1 MHQAYKK
8 AAVLAII
15 TLLGWG
21 GIHSYYRYTQDMIY
35 QESTDS
41 LRATYTQVGT
51 SFRLFTQRNWNIL
64 SVYEKNI
71 HLLPAEYR
79 TNEQW
84 KVLLGERSQWMYRD
98 FYLFDQAGNYV
109 TDRGSRGQTDSF
121 QAAVKNVYEAGK
133 PIISSYVST
142 SGVRRVVFAVPFKEP
157 LTIDGTD
164 YMGIAATYDNQ
175 LVERLITGNIYDG
188 ESDCYVVDAAGN
200 VVLSLAPKSEIPE
213 HVDNILSYFKAHDAA
228 EEKGSL
234 EWMAKGIREE
244 QGGSLLL
251 SLAGRKYY
259 TVYRPLGIGH
269 LSLVGI
275 VRDRVVDEGL
285 VRVRNATIVAL
296 AAVFSLLAFF
306 MIGVTIKEAR
316 HRLHEKEQEKKILT
330 SQKEMMRELFGGM
343 GRVADRFVVA
353 DLKTDQY
360 HYVENLLKRSLY
372 PETGPLS
379 KLVEEVSRTY
389 VATGD
394 AEHMKLSQLL
404 SKEYLVSVLREKDDL
419 MRFEYCGRQKQ
430 VFRLMTVVP
439 ISWDKKGML
448 EKVMCISQDIGEKHE
463 LETLANTDGLTGLFN
478 ERYFTMMLQDKEK
491 KKLPFVLVYLD
502 LDQFK
507 PINDTY
513 GHTMGDKLLQETAK
527 RLLLCIRKNDYVFR
541 IGGDEFT
548 ILFSMD
554 FDEHMIGEIKKRLKE
569 ILEKPFRI
577 DDHTL
582 HVGCSIGFAAYPK
595 ESGDTAYIRIL
606 ADRRMYEEKERN
618 HKER

>member
-8 AAVLAII
+8 VAVLAIA

-64 SVYEKNI
+64 SVYEKNMQM
-71 HLLPAEYR
+71 LPAEYR

-84 KVLLGERSQWMYRD
+84 NVLLGERSQWMYRD
-98 FYLFDQAGNYV
+98 FYLYDLSGNYV
-109 TDRGSRGQTDSF
+109 TDRGRRGQADSF
-121 QAAVKNVYEAGK
+121 QTVAQNAYKEGGA
-133 PIISSYVST
+133 ILASYVST
-142 SGVRRVVFAVPFKEP
+142 DGGRRVVFAVPFKEP
-157 LTIDGTD
+157 LTIDGVD
-164 YMGIAATYDNQ
+164 YRGIAATYDNQ
-175 LVERLITGNIYDG
+175 VVERLITGQIYNG
-188 ESDCYVVDAAGN
+188 ESDCYVVDEAGN
-200 VVLSLAPKSEIPE
+200 VVLSLTPKSEIQE
-213 HVDNILSYFKAHDAA
+213 HVYNILYYLKGIDAA

-234 EWMAKGIREE
+234 EWMERGIREE
-244 QGGSLLL
+244 KGGSLRI
-251 SLAGRKYY
+251 SLEGRRYY

-275 VRDRVVDEGL
+275 VREHVVDEGL
-285 VRVRNATIVAL
+285 VRVRNATVFAL
-296 AAVFSLLAFF
+296 AAVFSLLAFL
-306 MIGVTIKEAR
+306 MIGVTIREAR
-316 HRLHEKEQEKKILT
+316 QRLHEKEQGKKVLT
-330 SQKEMMRELFGGM
+330 KQKEMMRELFRGM
-343 GRVADRFVVA
+343 GRVADRFFVA
-353 DLKTDQY
+353 DLKEDRY
-360 HYVENLLKRSLY
+360 HYGENLLKKSLY
-372 PETGPLS
+372 PETGS
-379 KLVEEVSRTY
+379 FSHLVEEASQKF
-389 VATGD
+389 VAMGD

-430 VFRLMTVVP
+430 VFGLMTVVP
-439 ISWDKKGML
+439 ISWDTKGML
-448 EKVMCISQDIGEKHE
+448 EKVMCISQNIGEKHD

-478 ERYFTMMLQDKEK
+478 ERFFTMMLESKEK
-491 KKLPFVLVYLD
+491 KKLPFVLVYMD
-502 LDQFK
+502 LDRFK

-554 FDEHMIGEIKKRLKE
+554 FDEHRIAEIKKRLRE
-569 ILEKPFRI
+569 ALEKPFRI

-606 ADRRMYEEKERN
+606 ADRRMYEDKERN
-618 HKER
+618 HQER

>member
-79 TNEQW
+79 TDDRW
-84 KVLLGERSQWMYRD
+84 KVLLGERDKWMYRD
-98 FYLFDQAGNYV
+98 FYLFEKSGHFV
-109 TDRGSRGQTDSF
+109 TDGGRKGQADSF
-121 QAAVKNVYEAGK
+121 QAVVEAVEKEGK
-133 PIISSYVST
+133 PVLSSYVST
-142 SGVRRVVFAVPFKEP
+142 DGTRRVVFAVPFKEP
-157 LTIDGTD
+157 LTIDGID
-164 YMGIAATYDNQ
+164 YMGIAASYDNQ
-175 LVERLITGNIYDG
+175 VVERLITGNIYDG
-188 ESDCYVVDAAGN
+188 ESDCYVVDEAGN
-200 VVLSLAPKSEIPE
+200 VVLSLTPKSEIPE
-213 HVDNILSYFKAHDAA
+213 HVDNILSYFKVHDAA

-316 HRLHEKEQEKKILT
+316 QRLHEKEQEKKILT

-353 DLKTDQY
+353 DLKT
-360 HYVENLLKRSLY
+360 
-372 PETGPLS
+372 GAFS

-430 VFRLMTVVP
+430 IFRLMTVVP

-478 ERYFTMMLQDKEK
+478 ERYFTMMLQNKEK
-491 KKLPFVLVYLD
+491 QKLPFVLVYLD
-502 LDQFK
+502 LDRFK

-513 GHTMGDKLLQETAK
+513 GHAMGDKLLQETAK

-569 ILEKPFRI
+569 MLEKPFQI

-595 ESGDTAYIRIL
+595 ESGDKTYIRIL

>member
-1 MHQAYKK
+1 
-8 AAVLAII
+8 
-15 TLLGWG
+15 
-21 GIHSYYRYTQDMIY
+21 
-35 QESTDS
+35 
-41 LRATYTQVGT
+41 
-51 SFRLFTQRNWNIL
+51 
-64 SVYEKNI
+64 
-71 HLLPAEYR
+71 
-79 TNEQW
+79 
-84 KVLLGERSQWMYRD
+84 
-98 FYLFDQAGNYV
+98 
-109 TDRGSRGQTDSF
+109 
-121 QAAVKNVYEAGK
+121 
-133 PIISSYVST
+133 
-142 SGVRRVVFAVPFKEP
+142 
-157 LTIDGTD
+157 
-164 YMGIAATYDNQ
+164 
-175 LVERLITGNIYDG
+175 
-188 ESDCYVVDAAGN
+188 
-200 VVLSLAPKSEIPE
+200 
-213 HVDNILSYFKAHDAA
+213 
-228 EEKGSL
+228 
-234 EWMAKGIREE
+234 MAKGIREE

-269 LSLVGI
+269 LSLVGL

-316 HRLHEKEQEKKILT
+316 HKLHEKEQEKKILT

-439 ISWDKKGML
+439 ISWDQKGML

-491 KKLPFVLVYLD
+491 QKLPFVLVYLD
-502 LDQFK
+502 LDRFK

-569 ILEKPFRI
+569 MLEKPFQI
-577 DDHTL
+577 DGHTL

-606 ADRRMYEEKERN
+606 ADRRMYEEKERD

>member
-35 QESTDS
+35 QESTES

-71 HLLPAEYR
+71 QLLPAEYR

-98 FYLFDQAGNYV
+98 FYLFDQAGNFV
-109 TDRGSRGQTDSF
+109 TDRGSKGQTDSF

-157 LTIDGTD
+157 MTIDGVD
-164 YMGIAATYDNQ
+164 YTGIAASYDNQ

-200 VVLSLAPKSEIPE
+200 VVLSLTPKSEIPE
-213 HVDNILSYFKAHDAA
+213 HVDNILSYFKVHDAA

-234 EWMAKGIREE
+234 EWMAQGIREE

-269 LSLVGI
+269 LSLVGL

-285 VRVRNATIVAL
+285 VRVRNATIFAL

-316 HRLHEKEQEKKILT
+316 HKLHEKEQEKKILT

-343 GRVADRFVVA
+343 GRIADRYVVA

-360 HYVENLLKRSLY
+360 HYGKNQLKKALY
-372 PETGPLS
+372 PETGSFS

-394 AEHMKLSQLL
+394 AEHMK
-404 SKEYLVSVLREKDDL
+404 L

-541 IGGDEFT
+541 IGGDEFM

-569 ILEKPFRI
+569 MLEKPFRI

>member
-1 MHQAYKK
+1 M
-8 AAVLAII
+8 
-15 TLLGWG
+15 LLYENDY
-21 GIHSYYRYTQDMIY
+21 ILYNFI
-35 QESTDS
+35 E
-41 LRATYTQVGT
+41 
-51 SFRLFTQRNWNIL
+51 IL
-64 SVYEKNI
+64 S
-71 HLLPAEYR
+71 L
-79 TNEQW
+79 
-84 KVLLGERSQWMYRD
+84 
-98 FYLFDQAGNYV
+98 
-109 TDRGSRGQTDSF
+109 
-121 QAAVKNVYEAGK
+121 
-133 PIISSYVST
+133 
-142 SGVRRVVFAVPFKEP
+142 FAVYYVQGGKISCIRRTKRRPFWRS
-157 LTIDGTD
+157 LLCWDGVD
-164 YMGIAATYDNQ
+164 YTGIAASYDNQ
-175 LVERLITGNIYDG
+175 LVERLITGNIYNG

-200 VVLSLAPKSEIPE
+200 VVLSLTPKSEIPE
-213 HVDNILSYFKAHDAA
+213 HVDNILSSFKGHDAA

-234 EWMAKGIREE
+234 EWMEQGIREE

-285 VRVRNATIVAL
+285 VRVRNATIFAL

-316 HRLHEKEQEKKILT
+316 QRLHEKEQEKKILT

-343 GRVADRFVVA
+343 GRIADRFVVA

-360 HYVENLLKRSLY
+360 HYGKNQLKKALY
-372 PETGPLS
+372 PETGSFS
-379 KLVEEVSRTY
+379 KLVEEVSLTY

-502 LDQFK
+502 LDRFK

-569 ILEKPFRI
+569 MLEKPFRI

-606 ADRRMYEEKERN
+606 ADRRMYEEKERD
-618 HKER
+618 HKGR

>member
-8 AAVLAII
+8 AAVLAIA

-41 LRATYTQVGT
+41 LRATYKQVGT

-71 HLLPAEYR
+71 QLLPAEYR
-79 TNEQW
+79 TDDRW
-84 KVLLGERSQWMYRD
+84 KVLLGARDQWMYRD
-98 FYLFDQAGNYV
+98 FYLFEKSGHFV
-109 TDRGSRGQTDSF
+109 TDGGRKGQADSF
-121 QAAVKNVYEAGK
+121 KAVVEAVEKEGK
-133 PIISSYVST
+133 PILSSYVSMDGT
-142 SGVRRVVFAVPFKEP
+142 RRVVFAVPFKEP
-157 LTIDGTD
+157 LTIDGID
-164 YMGIAATYDNQ
+164 YMGIAASYDNQ
-175 LVERLITGNIYDG
+175 VVERLITGNIYDG
-188 ESDCYVVDAAGN
+188 ESDCYVVDEAGN
-200 VVLSLAPKSEIPE
+200 VVLSLTPKSEIPE
-213 HVDNILSYFKAHDAA
+213 HVDNILSYLKVHDAA

-234 EWMAKGIREE
+234 EWMARGIREE
-244 QGGSLLL
+244 QGGSLLI
-251 SLAGRKYY
+251 SLGERKYY

-269 LSLVGI
+269 LSLVGL

-285 VRVRNATIVAL
+285 VRVRNATVFAL
-296 AAVFSLLAFF
+296 AAIFSLLAFF
-306 MIGVTIKEAR
+306 MIGVTIKETR
-316 HRLHEKEQEKKILT
+316 QRLHEKEQEKKVLA

-353 DLKTDQY
+353 NLKTDRY
-360 HYVENLLKRSLY
+360 YYGENQLKKSLY
-372 PETGPLS
+372 PETGCFSL
-379 KLVEEVSRTY
+379 LVEKLSRAF

-404 SKEYLVSVLREKDDL
+404 SKEHLVSVLKSKDDL
-419 MRFEYCGRQKQ
+419 MRFECCGRQKQ
-430 VFRLMTVVP
+430 AFGLMTVVP

-448 EKVMCISQDIGEKHE
+448 EKVMCISQDIGEKHD

-478 ERYFTMMLQDKEK
+478 ERYFTMMLQSKEK

-502 LDQFK
+502 LDHFK

-513 GHTMGDKLLQETAK
+513 GHAMGDKLLQETAK
-527 RLLLCIRKNDYVFR
+527 RLLQCIRKNDYVFR

-554 FDEHMIGEIKKRLKE
+554 FDENLASEIRERLKTM
-569 ILEKPFRI
+569 LEKPFEI
-577 DDHTL
+577 DGHTL
-582 HVGCSIGFAAYPK
+582 KVGCSIGLAAYPK
-595 ESGDTAYIRIL
+595 ESSDAAYIRIL
-606 ADRRMYEEKERN
+606 ADRRMYEEKEKN
-618 HKER
+618 HKGR

>member
-8 AAVLAII
+8 AAVLAIA

-21 GIHSYYRYTQDMIY
+21 GIHAYYRYTHDMIY

-79 TNEQW
+79 TDDRWN
-84 KVLLGERSQWMYRD
+84 VLLGARDQWMYRD
-98 FYLFDQAGNYV
+98 FYLFGKSGQFL
-109 TDRGSRGQTDSF
+109 TDRGRKGRADSF

-133 PIISSYVST
+133 PIISSYVSM
-142 SGVRRVVFAVPFKEP
+142 SGVRRVIFAVPFKEP

-164 YMGIAATYDNQ
+164 YMGIAASYDNEV
-175 LVERLITGNIYDG
+175 VERLITGNIYDG
-188 ESDCYVVDAAGN
+188 ESDCYVVDEAGN

-213 HVDNILSYFKAHDAA
+213 HVDNILSYLKVHDAA
-228 EEKGSL
+228 EDKGSL
-234 EWMAKGIREE
+234 EWMSRGIREE
-244 QGGSLLL
+244 QGGSLLI
-251 SLAGRKYY
+251 SLGERKYY
-259 TVYRPLGIGH
+259 TVYRPLGISH
-269 LSLVGI
+269 LSLVGL

-285 VRVRNATIVAL
+285 VRVRNATVFAL
-296 AAVFSLLAFF
+296 AAIFSLLAFF

-316 HRLHEKEQEKKILT
+316 QRLHEKEQEKKVLT

-343 GRVADRFVVA
+343 GRVADRYVVGN
-353 DLKTDQY
+353 LKTDQY
-360 HYVENLLKRSLY
+360 YYGENLLKKSLY
-372 PETGPLS
+372 PETGCFSL
-379 KLVEEVSRTY
+379 LVEKLSRAF

-394 AEHMKLSQLL
+394 AEHMKISQLL
-404 SKEYLVSVLREKDDL
+404 SKEHLVSVLKSKDDL

-430 VFRLMTVVP
+430 VFKLMTVVP

-448 EKVMCISQDIGEKHE
+448 EKVMCISQDIGEKHD

-478 ERYFTMMLQDKEK
+478 ERYFTIMLQSKEN

-502 LDQFK
+502 LDHFK

-513 GHTMGDKLLQETAK
+513 GHATGDKLLQETAK
-527 RLLLCIRKNDYVFR
+527 RLLQCIRKNDYVFR

-554 FDEHMIGEIKKRLKE
+554 FDAHLASEIRERLKTM
-569 ILEKPFRI
+569 LEKPFEI
-577 DDHTL
+577 DGHTL
-582 HVGCSIGFAAYPK
+582 KVGCSIGLAAYPK
-595 ESGDTAYIRIL
+595 ESGDVAYIRIL
-606 ADRRMYEEKERN
+606 ADRRMYEEKEKN
-618 HKER
+618 HHER

>member
-1 MHQAYKK
+1 
-8 AAVLAII
+8 
-15 TLLGWG
+15 
-21 GIHSYYRYTQDMIY
+21 
-35 QESTDS
+35 
-41 LRATYTQVGT
+41 
-51 SFRLFTQRNWNIL
+51 
-64 SVYEKNI
+64 
-71 HLLPAEYR
+71 
-79 TNEQW
+79 
-84 KVLLGERSQWMYRD
+84 MYRD
-98 FYLFDQAGNYV
+98 FYLFDQAGNFV
-109 TDRGSRGQTDSF
+109 TDRGRKGQTDSV

-164 YMGIAATYDNQ
+164 YTGIAASYDNQ

-200 VVLSLAPKSEIPE
+200 VVLSLTPKSEIPE
-213 HVDNILSYFKAHDAA
+213 HVDNILSYFKVHDAA

-234 EWMAKGIREE
+234 EWMAQGIREE

-269 LSLVGI
+269 LSLVGL

-316 HRLHEKEQEKKILT
+316 QRLHEKEQEKKILT

-343 GRVADRFVVA
+343 GRIADRFVVA

-360 HYVENLLKRSLY
+360 HYGENLLKRSLY
-372 PETGPLS
+372 PETGAFS
-379 KLVEEVSRTY
+379 KLVEEVSQTY

-419 MRFEYCGRQKQ
+419 MRFEYYGRQKQ

-491 KKLPFVLVYLD
+491 QKLPFVLVYLD
-502 LDQFK
+502 LDRFK

-513 GHTMGDKLLQETAK
+513 GHAMGDKLLQETAK

-569 ILEKPFRI
+569 ALEKPFRI

-595 ESGDTAYIRIL
+595 ESGDTTYIRIL

>member
-79 TNEQW
+79 TDDRW
-84 KVLLGERSQWMYRD
+84 KVLLGERDQWMYRD
-98 FYLFDQAGNYV
+98 FYLFEKSGHFV
-109 TDRGSRGQTDSF
+109 TDGGRKGQVDSF
-121 QAAVKNVYEAGK
+121 KAVVEAVEKEGK
-133 PIISSYVST
+133 PILSSYVST
-142 SGVRRVVFAVPFKEP
+142 DGTRRVVFAVPFKEP
-157 LTIDGTD
+157 LTIDGID
-164 YMGIAATYDNQ
+164 YMGIAASYDNQ
-175 LVERLITGNIYDG
+175 VVERLITGNIYDG

-213 HVDNILSYFKAHDAA
+213 HVDNILSYFKVHDAA

-269 LSLVGI
+269 LSLVGL

-330 SQKEMMRELFGGM
+330 SQKEMMRELFSGM

-360 HYVENLLKRSLY
+360 HYVENQLKRSLY
-372 PETGPLS
+372 PETGAFS

-491 KKLPFVLVYLD
+491 QKLPFVLVYLD
-502 LDQFK
+502 LDRFK

-513 GHTMGDKLLQETAK
+513 GHAIGDKLLQETAK

-554 FDEHMIGEIKKRLKE
+554 FDEHMASEIRARLKTM
-569 ILEKPFRI
+569 LEKPFEI
-577 DDHTL
+577 DGHTL
-582 HVGCSIGFAAYPK
+582 RVGCSMGIAAYPK
-595 ESGDTAYIRIL
+595 ESGDVSYIRIL

-618 HKER
+618 HKGR

>member
-1 MHQAYKK
+1 M
-8 AAVLAII
+8 
-15 TLLGWG
+15 
-21 GIHSYYRYTQDMIY
+21 
-35 QESTDS
+35 
-41 LRATYTQVGT
+41 
-51 SFRLFTQRNWNIL
+51 
-64 SVYEKNI
+64 
-71 HLLPAEYR
+71 
-79 TNEQW
+79 
-84 KVLLGERSQWMYRD
+84 
-98 FYLFDQAGNYV
+98 

-164 YMGIAATYDNQ
+164 YMGIAVTYDNEW
-175 LVERLITGNIYDG
+175 VERLITGNIYGG

-200 VVLSLAPKSEIPE
+200 VVLSLTPKSEIPE

-234 EWMAKGIREE
+234 KWMAQGIREE

-269 LSLVGI
+269 LSLVGL

-285 VRVRNATIVAL
+285 VRVRNATIFAL

-316 HRLHEKEQEKKILT
+316 HKLHEKEQEKKILT

-372 PETGPLS
+372 PETGAFS
-379 KLVEEVSRTY
+379 KLVEEVSQTY

-419 MRFEYCGRQKQ
+419 MRFEYYGRQKQ

-478 ERYFTMMLQDKEK
+478 ERYFTMMLESKEK

-502 LDQFK
+502 LDRFK

-513 GHTMGDKLLQETAK
+513 GHTMGDKLLRETAK

-569 ILEKPFRI
+569 MLEKPFQI
-577 DDHTL
+577 DGHTL
-582 HVGCSIGFAAYPK
+582 QVGCSIGFAAYPK

-606 ADRRMYEEKERN
+606 ADRRMYEEKERD

>member
-1 MHQAYKK
+1 
-8 AAVLAII
+8 
-15 TLLGWG
+15 
-21 GIHSYYRYTQDMIY
+21 
-35 QESTDS
+35 
-41 LRATYTQVGT
+41 
-51 SFRLFTQRNWNIL
+51 
-64 SVYEKNI
+64 
-71 HLLPAEYR
+71 
-79 TNEQW
+79 
-84 KVLLGERSQWMYRD
+84 MYRD

-109 TDRGSRGQTDSF
+109 TDRGLRGQTDSF

-157 LTIDGTD
+157 VTIDGTD
-164 YMGIAATYDNQ
+164 YMGIAVTYDNQ

-213 HVDNILSYFKAHDAA
+213 HVDNILSYFKVHDAA

-244 QGGSLLL
+244 QGGSLLI
-251 SLAGRKYY
+251 SLGERKYY

-285 VRVRNATIVAL
+285 VRVRNATVFVL

-316 HRLHEKEQEKKILT
+316 QRLHEKEQEKKALA
-330 SQKEMMRELFGGM
+330 SQKEMMRELFSGM

-353 DLKTDQY
+353 HLKTDVY
-360 HYVENLLKRSLY
+360 HYRENLLKKSLY
-372 PETGPLS
+372 PETGSFSL
-379 KLVEEVSRTY
+379 LVEELSRTF

-394 AEHMKLSQLL
+394 AEHMKISQLL
-404 SKEYLVSVLREKDDL
+404 SKEYLVSVLKSKDDL
-419 MRFEYCGRQKQ
+419 LRFEYCGRQKQ
-430 VFRLMTVVP
+430 VFKLMTVVP

-448 EKVMCISQDIGEKHE
+448 EKVMCIIQDIGEKHN

-478 ERYFTMMLQDKEK
+478 ERYLTTMLQSKEK

-527 RLLLCIRKNDYVFR
+527 RLLQCIRANDYAFR

-548 ILFSMD
+548 LLFSAD
-554 FDEHMIGEIKKRLKE
+554 FDEHMISEIKRRLKTM
-569 ILEKPFRI
+569 LEKPFEI
-577 DDHTL
+577 DGHTL
-582 HVGCSIGFAAYPK
+582 RVGCSMGLAAYPK
-595 ESGDTAYIRIL
+595 ESGDAAYIRIL
-606 ADRRMYEEKERN
+606 ADRRMYEEKEKN
-618 HKER
+618 HKGR

>member
-1 MHQAYKK
+1 
-8 AAVLAII
+8 
-15 TLLGWG
+15 
-21 GIHSYYRYTQDMIY
+21 
-35 QESTDS
+35 
-41 LRATYTQVGT
+41 
-51 SFRLFTQRNWNIL
+51 
-64 SVYEKNI
+64 
-71 HLLPAEYR
+71 
-79 TNEQW
+79 
-84 KVLLGERSQWMYRD
+84 MYRD

-142 SGVRRVVFAVPFKEP
+142 DGTRRVVFAVPFKEP
-157 LTIDGTD
+157 LTIDGID
-164 YMGIAATYDNQ
+164 YMGIAASYDNEV
-175 LVERLITGNIYDG
+175 VERLITGNIYDG

-200 VVLSLAPKSEIPE
+200 VVLSLTPKSEIPE
-213 HVDNILSYFKAHDAA
+213 HVDNILSYFKVHDAA

-234 EWMAKGIREE
+234 KWMAQGIREE
-244 QGGSLLL
+244 QGGSLLI

-316 HRLHEKEQEKKILT
+316 QRLHEKEQEKKILT

-360 HYVENLLKRSLY
+360 HYVENQLKRSLY
-372 PETGPLS
+372 PETGAFS
-379 KLVEEVSRTY
+379 KLVEEASRTY

-463 LETLANTDGLTGLFN
+463 LENLANTDGLTGLFN

-491 KKLPFVLVYLD
+491 QKLPFVLVYLD

-513 GHTMGDKLLQETAK
+513 GHAMGDKLLQETAK

-569 ILEKPFRI
+569 MLEKPFQI

-595 ESGDTAYIRIL
+595 ESGDTTYIRIL
-606 ADRRMYEEKERN
+606 ADRRMYEEKERD
-618 HKER
+618 HKGR

>member
-71 HLLPAEYR
+71 QLLPAEYR

-98 FYLFDQAGNYV
+98 FYLFDQAGNFV
-109 TDRGSRGQTDSF
+109 TDSGRKGQTDSV
-121 QAAVKNVYEAGK
+121 QATVKNVYEAGK

-157 LTIDGTD
+157 MTIDGVD
-164 YMGIAATYDNQ
+164 YTGIAASYDNER
-175 LVERLITGNIYDG
+175 VERLITGNIYDG

-200 VVLSLAPKSEIPE
+200 VVLSLTPKNEIPE
-213 HVDNILSYFKAHDAA
+213 HVDNILSYFKVHDAT

-234 EWMAKGIREE
+234 EWMAQGIREE
-244 QGGSLLL
+244 QGGSILL

-269 LSLVGI
+269 LSLVGL

-285 VRVRNATIVAL
+285 VRVRNATIFAL

-316 HRLHEKEQEKKILT
+316 QRLHEKEQEKEDTHQPERDDARALWRDGAH
-330 SQKEMMRELFGGM
+330 SGSLRR
-343 GRVADRFVVA
+343 GRSEDGPVSLWEESAEESSVSGDGFFFKARG
-353 DLKTDQY
+353 
-360 HYVENLLKRSLY
+360 RSLPDICRDGGRGAY
-372 PETGPLS
+372 EAQPAA
-379 KLVEEVSRTY
+379 VQRISR
-389 VATGD
+389 
-394 AEHMKLSQLL
+394 QC
-404 SKEYLVSVLREKDDL
+404 
-419 MRFEYCGRQKQ
+419 FER
-430 VFRLMTVVP
+430 
-439 ISWDKKGML
+439 KG
-448 EKVMCISQDIGEKHE
+448 
-463 LETLANTDGLTGLFN
+463 
-478 ERYFTMMLQDKEK
+478 
-491 KKLPFVLVYLD
+491 
-502 LDQFK
+502 
-507 PINDTY
+507 
-513 GHTMGDKLLQETAK
+513 
-527 RLLLCIRKNDYVFR
+527 
-541 IGGDEFT
+541 
-548 ILFSMD
+548 
-554 FDEHMIGEIKKRLKE
+554 
-569 ILEKPFRI
+569 
-577 DDHTL
+577 
-582 HVGCSIGFAAYPK
+582 
-595 ESGDTAYIRIL
+595 
-606 ADRRMYEEKERN
+606 
-618 HKER
+618 

>member
-1 MHQAYKK
+1 
-8 AAVLAII
+8 
-15 TLLGWG
+15 
-21 GIHSYYRYTQDMIY
+21 
-35 QESTDS
+35 
-41 LRATYTQVGT
+41 
-51 SFRLFTQRNWNIL
+51 
-64 SVYEKNI
+64 
-71 HLLPAEYR
+71 
-79 TNEQW
+79 
-84 KVLLGERSQWMYRD
+84 MYRD

-142 SGVRRVVFAVPFKEP
+142 DGTRRVVFAVPFKEP
-157 LTIDGTD
+157 LTIDGID
-164 YMGIAATYDNQ
+164 YMGIAASYDNEV
-175 LVERLITGNIYDG
+175 VERLITGNIYDG

-200 VVLSLAPKSEIPE
+200 VVLSLTPKSEIPE
-213 HVDNILSYFKAHDAA
+213 HVDNILSYFKVHDAA

-234 EWMAKGIREE
+234 KWMAQGIREE
-244 QGGSLLL
+244 QGGSLLI

-316 HRLHEKEQEKKILT
+316 QRLHEKEQEKKILT

-360 HYVENLLKRSLY
+360 HYVENLLKKSLY

-463 LETLANTDGLTGLFN
+463 LENLANTDGLTGLFN

-502 LDQFK
+502 LDRFK

-554 FDEHMIGEIKKRLKE
+554 SDEHMIGEIKKRLKE
-569 ILEKPFRI
+569 MLEKPFQI

-582 HVGCSIGFAAYPK
+582 HVGCSIGFAAYSK
-595 ESGDTAYIRIL
+595 ESVDTTYIRIL

>member
-8 AAVLAII
+8 VAILAIT

-64 SVYEKNI
+64 SVYEKNMQ
-71 HLLPAEYR
+71 LLPAEYR
-79 TNEQW
+79 TDEQW
-84 KVLLGERSQWMYRD
+84 KVLLGERSQWLYRD
-98 FYLFDQAGNYV
+98 FYLYDLSGNYV
-109 TDRGSRGQTDSF
+109 TDRGLRGQADSF
-121 QAAVKNVYEAGK
+121 YAVAKNAYEEGE
-133 PIISSYVST
+133 PILSSYVST
-142 SGVRRVVFAVPFKEP
+142 DGGRRVVFAVPFKEP
-157 LTIDGTD
+157 LTIDGVD
-164 YMGIAATYDNQ
+164 YRGIAATYDNQ
-175 LVERLITGNIYDG
+175 VVERLITGNIYNG
-188 ESDCYVVDAAGN
+188 ESDCYVVDEAGN
-200 VVLSLAPKSEIPE
+200 VVLSLTPKSEIQE
-213 HVDNILSYFKAHDAA
+213 HVDNILSYFKVHDAA

-234 EWMAKGIREE
+234 EWMEQGIREE
-244 QGGSLLL
+244 KGGSLLI

-285 VRVRNATIVAL
+285 VRVRNATVFAL
-296 AAVFSLLAFF
+296 AAVFSLLAFV
-306 MIGVTIKEAR
+306 MIGVTIREAR
-316 HRLHEKEQEKKILT
+316 QRLHEKEQEKKVLT
-330 SQKEMMRELFGGM
+330 KQKEMMRELFRGM

-353 DLKTDQY
+353 DLQKDRYQY
-360 HYVENLLKRSLY
+360 EENQLKRSLY
-372 PETGPLS
+372 PETGS
-379 KLVEEVSRTY
+379 FSQFVEEVSQKY
-389 VATGD
+389 VAMGD

-404 SKEYLVSVLREKDDL
+404 SKEYLVSVLREKEDL

-439 ISWDKKGML
+439 ISWDTKGML
-448 EKVMCISQDIGEKHE
+448 EQVMCISQDIGEKHD

-478 ERYFTMMLQDKEK
+478 ERFFTMMLESKEE

-502 LDQFK
+502 LDLFK

-513 GHTMGDKLLQETAK
+513 GHAIGDKLLQETAK

-554 FDEHMIGEIKKRLKE
+554 FDEHRISEIKKRLRE
-569 ILEKPFRI
+569 ELEKPFRI

-595 ESGDTAYIRIL
+595 ESFDTAYIRIL
-606 ADRRMYEEKERN
+606 ADRRMYEDKERN

>member
-1 MHQAYKK
+1 
-8 AAVLAII
+8 
-15 TLLGWG
+15 
-21 GIHSYYRYTQDMIY
+21 
-35 QESTDS
+35 
-41 LRATYTQVGT
+41 
-51 SFRLFTQRNWNIL
+51 
-64 SVYEKNI
+64 
-71 HLLPAEYR
+71 
-79 TNEQW
+79 
-84 KVLLGERSQWMYRD
+84 MYRD
-98 FYLFDQAGNYV
+98 FYLFDQAGNFV
-109 TDRGSRGQTDSF
+109 TDSGHRGQADSF

-157 LTIDGTD
+157 MTIDGVD
-164 YMGIAATYDNQ
+164 YTGIAASYDNQ

-200 VVLSLAPKSEIPE
+200 VVLSLTPKSEIPE
-213 HVDNILSYFKAHDAA
+213 HVDNILSYFKVHDAA

-234 EWMAKGIREE
+234 KWMAQGIREE
-244 QGGSLLL
+244 QGGSILL

-269 LSLVGI
+269 LSLVGL

-285 VRVRNATIVAL
+285 VRVRNATIFAL

-316 HRLHEKEQEKKILT
+316 QRLHEKEQEKKILT

-343 GRVADRFVVA
+343 GRIADRFVVA

-360 HYVENLLKRSLY
+360 YYGKNQLKKALY
-372 PETGPLS
+372 PETGSFS
-379 KLVEEVSRTY
+379 KLVEEVSQTY

-448 EKVMCISQDIGEKHE
+448 EKVMCISQDIGEKHD
-463 LETLANTDGLTGLFN
+463 LETLANTDGLTGLSMSAIS
-478 ERYFTMMLQDKEK
+478 RRCCR
-491 KKLPFVLVYLD
+491 
-502 LDQFK
+502 
-507 PINDTY
+507 
-513 GHTMGDKLLQETAK
+513 AK
-527 RLLLCIRKNDYVFR
+527 RKRSCPLFWCIWIWIISSPSMIPMGMRWEISSCRKRRSASCCAFVKMTMYFASAAMNSR
-541 IGGDEFT
+541 SSSAWI
-548 ILFSMD
+548 SM
-554 FDEHMIGEIKKRLKE
+554 
-569 ILEKPFRI
+569 
-577 DDHTL
+577 
-582 HVGCSIGFAAYPK
+582 SIWHQR
-595 ESGDTAYIRIL
+595 SGRG
-606 ADRRMYEEKERN
+606 
-618 HKER
+618 

>member
-35 QESTDS
+35 QESTES

-71 HLLPAEYR
+71 QLLPAEYR

-98 FYLFDQAGNYV
+98 FYLFDQAGNFV
-109 TDRGSRGQTDSF
+109 TDRGRRGQADSF

-157 LTIDGTD
+157 MTIDGVD
-164 YMGIAATYDNQ
+164 YTGIAASYDNQ

-200 VVLSLAPKSEIPE
+200 VVLSLTPKSEIPE
-213 HVDNILSYFKAHDAA
+213 HVDNILSYFKVHDAA

-234 EWMAKGIREE
+234 EWMAQGIREE
-244 QGGSLLL
+244 QGGSILL

-269 LSLVGI
+269 LSLVGL
-275 VRDRVVDEGL
+275 VRD
-285 VRVRNATIVAL
+285 
-296 AAVFSLLAFF
+296 
-306 MIGVTIKEAR
+306 
-316 HRLHEKEQEKKILT
+316 
-330 SQKEMMRELFGGM
+330 
-343 GRVADRFVVA
+343 RVADRFVVA

-360 HYVENLLKRSLY
+360 HYGENLLKRSLY
-372 PETGPLS
+372 PETGS
-379 KLVEEVSRTY
+379 FSQLVEEVSQNY
-389 VATGD
+389 VAMGD

-430 VFRLMTVVP
+430 GFRLMTVVP

-448 EKVMCISQDIGEKHE
+448 EKVMFISQNIGEKHD
-463 LETLANTDGLTGLFN
+463 LEILANTDGLTGLFN
-478 ERYFTMMLQDKEK
+478 ERYFTMMLESKEK

-569 ILEKPFRI
+569 MLEKPFQI

-595 ESGDTAYIRIL
+595 ESGDTTYIRIL
-606 ADRRMYEEKERN
+606 ADRRMYEEKEKN
-618 HKER
+618 HKGR

>member
-8 AAVLAII
+8 AAVLSII

-79 TNEQW
+79 TDDRW
-84 KVLLGERSQWMYRD
+84 KVLLGERDKWMYRD
-98 FYLFDQAGNYV
+98 FYLFEKSGHFV
-109 TDRGSRGQTDSF
+109 TDGGRKGQADSF
-121 QAAVKNVYEAGK
+121 QAVVEAVEKEGK
-133 PIISSYVST
+133 PILSSYVST
-142 SGVRRVVFAVPFKEP
+142 DGTRRVVFAVPFKEP
-157 LTIDGTD
+157 LTIDGID
-164 YMGIAATYDNQ
+164 YMGIAASYDNQ
-175 LVERLITGNIYDG
+175 VVERLITGNIYDG
-188 ESDCYVVDAAGN
+188 ESDCYVVDEAGN
-200 VVLSLAPKSEIPE
+200 VVLSLTPKSEIPE
-213 HVDNILSYFKAHDAA
+213 HVDNILSYFKVHDAA

-275 VRDRVVDEGL
+275 VRDRV
-285 VRVRNATIVAL
+285 
-296 AAVFSLLAFF
+296 
-306 MIGVTIKEAR
+306 
-316 HRLHEKEQEKKILT
+316 
-330 SQKEMMRELFGGM
+330 
-343 GRVADRFVVA
+343 ADRFVVA

-360 HYVENLLKRSLY
+360 HYGENQLKRSLY
-372 PETGPLS
+372 PETGSLS

-430 VFRLMTVVP
+430 IFRLMTVVP

-478 ERYFTMMLQDKEK
+478 ERYFTMMLQNKEK
-491 KKLPFVLVYLD
+491 QKLPFVLVYLD
-502 LDQFK
+502 LDRFK

-513 GHTMGDKLLQETAK
+513 GHAMGDKLLQETAK

-569 ILEKPFRI
+569 MLEKPFQI

-595 ESGDTAYIRIL
+595 ESGDTTYIRIL